1 MNRHGYCSS
10 YSEVKNFER
19 CASVAE
25 NTVTLDSSPHF
36 IQFVADNVDH
46 NVRTLD
52 SKNTFH
58 GIIAAFSPRTRTNTA
73 NKRVDVTSKDIA
85 AVGHINIDRF
95 TSEEYILHYMY
106 YEHLSEPKRIY
117 PHLKLDLI
125 WKISPLL
132 RISRPLWSGFMQTVY
147 KGDHPPAS
155 SVMLFP
161 VIDLDPHDLTCT
173 HSTLSLCFHQQ
184 IQEWKENDYHV
195 KPQEWGW
202 KTSEEKFL
210 PNTTDLQP
218 APQKLLEIIR
228 CNCKSRS
235 NTMRCTCRNHGM
247 VCSMEC
253 SECRD
258 VCANMET
265 ISADRLRV

>member
-1 MNRHGYCSS
+1 M
-10 YSEVKNFER
+10 
-19 CASVAE
+19 
-25 NTVTLDSSPHF
+25 TLDSSPHF

-58 GIIAAFSPRTRTNTA
+58 LIIAAFSPRTRTNTA
-73 NKRVDVTSKDIA
+73 IKRVDVTSKDIA

-95 TSEEYILHYMY
+95 TSEEYILHYMF

-161 VIDLDPHDLTCT
+161 VVDLDPHDLTCI
-173 HSTLSLCFHQQ
+173 HSTLSLRVYQQ

-195 KPQEWGW
+195 ELKKGAGKLVKKLFDATANLDLIQCDVLAEIMAWFVPWPVQNVGMFVPIWGPYL
-202 KTSEEKFL
+202 KTPSL
-210 PNTTDLQP
+210 M
-218 APQKLLEIIR
+218 
-228 CNCKSRS
+228 RS
-235 NTMRCTCRNHGM
+235 NREH
-247 VCSMEC
+247 E
-253 SECRD
+253 
-258 VCANMET
+258 
-265 ISADRLRV
+265 ISKCHTFQPL